1 MSLEAKP
8 RAAASE
14 IVDLALEAAP
24 NGILVC
30 DGRGTILLAN
40 RRAAGMFGYPAG
52 ELLGRSIDALLP
64 EASRPAQADRRA
76 GFWLEP
82 RTLPMGAV
90 RDLFGRRLD
99 GSEFPVEAGLTV
111 EERDG
116 RRLVIVSVV
125 DITVRVQQEKAIR
138 AETVARLAFGRMVS
152 GLAARF
158 VNIPAHQVDEA
169 IVDGQHQLVE
179 ALGIDRSGLWQ
190 FTDDGD
196 DLIYTHVWSRPEF
209 PPSTH
214 DFSAREEFPWLLSK
228 VRANQAVWNASPRDV
243 PDPIDQKNM
252 RRRGIQSSALLPLSV
267 EGRVIGAI
275 GFATLRAET
284 TWSPYV
290 REQLI
295 LLATVF
301 AHALAR
307 KSGRQRLEKALAD
320 VEGLRQQLARE
331 NVELR
336 QEVRALTGPRVIAA
350 ESPVVRTVLAQ
361 IESVAP
367 TNATVLLLG
376 ETGTGKEVFA
386 QAIHDRSAR
395 RGRPMVRVNC
405 AAIPAA
411 LIENELFGRERGA
424 YTGALSRQIG
434 RFELAEGSTL
444 FLDEIGDLPL
454 ESQVKLLRVIQDK
467 VLERLGSVDPITVDV
482 RLIAATNRD
491 LEGAV
496 ADRTFREDLYYRLNV
511 FPITV
516 PPLRDRVEDIPV
528 LAWTFI
534 EEFSRAS
541 GKRIDSLSKESLAAL
556 RRYPW
561 PGNVR
566 ELRNLI
572 ERAII
577 LARGPRLVVEP
588 PALAAVAPPTSAN
601 LAEVQ
606 AEHIRGV
613 LERVGWRV
621 RGRGGAAEL
630 LGMKPTTLDSRM
642 ARLGIRR
649 PRALV

>member
-534 EEFSRAS
+534 EEFARAS

-588 PALAAVAPPTSAN
+588 PPPTSAN

>member
-158 VNIPAHQVDEA
+158 VNIPAHQLDEA

-516 PPLRDRVEDIPV
+516 PPLRERVEDIPV

>member
-516 PPLRDRVEDIPV
+516 PPLRERVEDIPV

>member
-111 EERDG
+111 EVRDG

>member
-307 KSGRQRLEKALAD
+307 KSGRQRLERALAD

-467 VLERLGSVDPITVDV
+467 VLERLGSVEPITVDV

-516 PPLRDRVEDIPV
+516 PPLRERVEDIPV

-534 EEFSRAS
+534 EEFSRDS

>member
-444 FLDEIGDLPL
+444 FLYEIGDLPL

-534 EEFSRAS
+534 EEFARAS

>member
-534 EEFSRAS
+534 EEFARAS